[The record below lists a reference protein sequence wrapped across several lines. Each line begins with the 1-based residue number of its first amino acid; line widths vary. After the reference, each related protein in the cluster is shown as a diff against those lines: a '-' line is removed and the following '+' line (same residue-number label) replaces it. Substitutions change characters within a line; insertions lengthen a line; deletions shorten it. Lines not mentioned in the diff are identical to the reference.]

1 MKKRVLLYT
10 IAVMSVF
17 SLQSCVTNYVVSTPT
32 KYKSDANLEKLNT
45 TNLSAANKS
54 TYNSYNVN
62 FANVQKSE
70 LAAAITS
77 AISLDK
83 TIDDVLNEASTYI
96 GTPYR
101 FGGTTRSGIDC
112 SAFVL
117 NVFGESTGI
126 ELPRVAAEQ
135 AELGDKVEKQEL
147 QKGDLVFFS
156 QGGRVSHVGIVQEV
170 TPEGEIKF
178 IHAAT
183 SRGVMISSLNDSY
196 WGRKFRFAKRIIKQQ
211 PQQ

>member
-1 MKKRVLLYT
+1 MKKRVLFYT

-45 TNLSAANKS
+45 KNLNAANKS

-83 TIDDVLNEASTYI
+83 TIDDILNEASTYI

-135 AELGDKVEKQEL
+135 AELGDKVENKNFKKEIWC
-147 QKGDLVFFS
+147 FS
-156 QGGRVSHVGIVQEV
+156 LKVEEFL
-170 TPEGEIKF
+170 T
-178 IHAAT
+178 
-183 SRGVMISSLNDSY
+183 
-196 WGRKFRFAKRIIKQQ
+196 
-211 PQQ
+211 